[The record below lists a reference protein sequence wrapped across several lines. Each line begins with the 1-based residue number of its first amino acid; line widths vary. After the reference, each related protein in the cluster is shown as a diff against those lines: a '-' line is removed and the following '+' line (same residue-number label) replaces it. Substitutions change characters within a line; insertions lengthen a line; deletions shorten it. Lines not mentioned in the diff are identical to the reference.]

1 MEYIRRPNRN
11 TSKPMLRDHNNFQS
25 SGAASFLSCQLPD
38 GQTLSEPFFR
48 QQKTFGPNFSTT
60 LDLDWLLAAYQ
71 SLSQELELDKLL
83 LTLINLILETEV
95 VSKAWLILEKS
106 GDWVIEASGSLESNS
121 VQVLKSLPL
130 ETAESSLLMPI
141 VSRVLHLQ
149 TPLVLNDISQEIDL
163 IPSCLIQPQSLFCFP
178 LRFQDKLIGV
188 LYLENYLITNAFT
201 PVFKELLNR
210 LSPQITIALN
220 NAYRYQ
226 NLHQKLAEQTQ
237 ARERVTG
244 ELKQTQ
250 KKLVQ
255 SEKMIALGKLIA
267 GIAHEINTPLGAIYA
282 SVQNLSNALEHT
294 LQKLPLLLKELSK
307 TQQEDFL
314 TLLAAT
320 RPSNIPLSFRE
331 ERQLKR
337 TLEKQL
343 TNHKIEQA
351 ETLAS
356 MLVEMGIIDVEP
368 PLLRL
373 LKASNSM
380 MILETA
386 YYLVLQYRNSE
397 NIKLA
402 VDKAST
408 IVTALKEYVHSD
420 RCNCMITAQISEE
433 IDTVLVLYQHQFK
446 QGIQVSTNYG
456 NLPGIRC
463 YPEQL
468 NQVWANLIQNAIQAM
483 GSQGKLE
490 ITGTRHQNFIRVQIT
505 DSGRGI
511 PIEIQDQIFDP
522 FFTTKAAGVG
532 TGLGL
537 DISRQIIE
545 QHQGHIEV
553 ESQPGRTSFTV
564 WIPIDNTAKS

>member
-1 MEYIRRPNRN
+1 MEYIRRPNHK
-11 TSKPMLRDHNNFQS
+11 TSKPRLRDHNNFQS

-38 GQTLSEPFFR
+38 RQTLGEPFFR
-48 QQKTFGPNFSTT
+48 QGASGSNLSTT

-83 LTLINLILETEV
+83 LTLINLILETEM
-95 VSKAWLILEKS
+95 VSQAWLILEKS

-121 VQVLKSLPL
+121 IQILKSLPL

-141 VSRVLHLQ
+141 VNRVLHLQ
-149 TPLVLNDISQEIDL
+149 TSLVLNDISQEVDL

-178 LRFQDKLIGV
+178 LRCQDKLIGV

-201 PVFKELLNR
+201 PAFQELLNR
-210 LSPQITIALN
+210 LSPQIAISLN
-220 NAYRYQ
+220 NAYRY
-226 NLHQKLAEQTQ
+226 NHLHQTVAEQTQ
-237 ARERVTG
+237 AQEQAIC

-255 SEKMIALGKLIA
+255 SEKMVALGQLIT

-294 LQKLPLLLKELSK
+294 LEKLPLLLKELST

-320 RPSNIPLSFRE
+320 RPSNLPLSFRE

-337 TLEKQL
+337 TLEKEL
-343 TNHKIEQA
+343 SNHKIEQA

-356 MLVEMGIIDVEP
+356 MLVEIGITDIEP

-373 LKASNSM
+373 LKASNAM

-433 IDTVLVLYQHQFK
+433 IDTVLVLYQHQLK
-446 QGIQVSTNYG
+446 QGIQVSTTYE

-468 NQVWANLIQNAIQAM
+468 NQVWANLIHNAIQAM

-505 DSGRGI
+505 DSGCGI

-537 DISRQIIE
+537 DISRQIVE

-564 WIPIDNTAKS
+564 WIPIDHTTKS

>member
-11 TSKPMLRDHNNFQS
+11 TSKPRLRDHNNFQS

-38 GQTLSEPFFR
+38 RQTLSEPFFR
-48 QQKTFGPNFSTT
+48 QGTSDSNFSTT

-83 LTLINLILETEV
+83 LTLINLLLETKV

-149 TPLVLNDISQEIDL
+149 TSLVLNDISQEVDL
-163 IPSCLIQPQSLFCFP
+163 IPSCLIQPQSLFCFS

-188 LYLENYLITNAFT
+188 LYLENYLITNAFI
-201 PVFKELLNR
+201 PAFQELLNR
-210 LSPQITIALN
+210 LSPQIAIALN
-220 NAYRYQ
+220 NAYRY
-226 NLHQKLAEQTQ
+226 NNIHQKVVEQTQ
-237 ARERVTG
+237 AQDRTIC

-255 SEKMIALGKLIA
+255 SEKMVALGQLIT

-282 SVQNLSNALEHT
+282 SVQNLSNALENT
-294 LQKLPLLLKELSK
+294 LEKLPLLLKELST
-307 TQQEDFL
+307 TQQQDFL

-320 RPSNIPLSFRE
+320 RPSNLPLSFRE

-343 TNHKIEQA
+343 TNHTIEQA

-408 IVTALKEYVHSD
+408 IVTALKQYVHSD

-505 DSGRGI
+505 DSGSGI

-522 FFTTKAAGVG
+522 FFTTKPAGVG

-537 DISRQIIE
+537 DICRQIVE

-553 ESQPGRTSFTV
+553 ESQPGRTSFMV

>member
-1 MEYIRRPNRN
+1 
-11 TSKPMLRDHNNFQS
+11 
-25 SGAASFLSCQLPD
+25 
-38 GQTLSEPFFR
+38 
-48 QQKTFGPNFSTT
+48 
-60 LDLDWLLAAYQ
+60 
-71 SLSQELELDKLL
+71 
-83 LTLINLILETEV
+83 
-95 VSKAWLILEKS
+95 
-106 GDWVIEASGSLESNS
+106 
-121 VQVLKSLPL
+121 
-130 ETAESSLLMPI
+130 
-141 VSRVLHLQ
+141 
-149 TPLVLNDISQEIDL
+149 
-163 IPSCLIQPQSLFCFP
+163 
-178 LRFQDKLIGV
+178 
-188 LYLENYLITNAFT
+188 
-201 PVFKELLNR
+201 
-210 LSPQITIALN
+210 
-220 NAYRYQ
+220 
-226 NLHQKLAEQTQ
+226 
-237 ARERVTG
+237 
-244 ELKQTQ
+244 
-250 KKLVQ
+250 
-255 SEKMIALGKLIA
+255 
-267 GIAHEINTPLGAIYA
+267 
-282 SVQNLSNALEHT
+282 
-294 LQKLPLLLKELSK
+294 
-307 TQQEDFL
+307 
-314 TLLAAT
+314 
-320 RPSNIPLSFRE
+320 
-331 ERQLKR
+331 
-337 TLEKQL
+337 
-343 TNHKIEQA
+343 
-351 ETLAS
+351 